1 MACLGCSCS
10 TGKDS
15 VGGCGSNGGCASGG
29 CNRHNTYDWITALG
43 IRDAHPFEVAEVSFK
58 NGSRKEF
65 FKNPSFTRTTTG
77 DEVLVESP
85 SGGYDVGTI
94 TLSGEM
100 VRLQMKRKRVREDA
114 KLMAVIRKAHERDLE
129 RLDEVRKMERDTMVR
144 ARVVART
151 LGLDMKIGDVEYQGD
166 GRKCTFYYTA
176 DGRVD
181 FRELIRHYAREFKV
195 KIEMRQI
202 GARQESARI
211 GGLGNCGRE
220 LCCSTWL
227 TEFKSVNTAAAR
239 YQNLAINQT
248 KLSGMCGR
256 LKCCL
261 NYELDAYVDALED
274 FPDRADRLRT
284 QNGPAI
290 LIKTDVFKRLMYYTY
305 SEERGRLY
313 ALHVDQVWEWLDML
327 KRNEQPPSLEA
338 LLDLTTQAAA
348 AGSTNEPEEE
358 TPDFE
363 NVENVLE
370 LPFEKRKKKKK
381 KKPKQRDR
389 SQSVAAAVEK
399 IDEAEQRRGPSTNR
413 GTDRR
418 DNRNRPPQNNAG
430 DGQQRPPRPENR
442 PPQQQGG
449 PQKPKQDQP
458 RNDRPPQNNPG
469 GSGQQKPAQ
478 DQNRPPQNQQ
488 GGQQKPKQEQPRSDR
503 PPQNNNQQGGQQ
515 KPAQDQNR
523 PPQNQQGGQQK
534 PKQEQPRNDRPPQN
548 NNQGGQKQS
557 GNNRPPQ
564 NNNQQGGPQ
573 KPKQDQ
579 QRNDRPPQ
587 NNPDGPKQGGNNK
600 PPQNNSGGGQK
611 PKQDQNR
618 PPKDDKPKQ
627 D

>member
-77 DEVLVESP
+77 DEVLVESA

-129 RLDEVRKMERDTMVR
+129 RLDEVRKMERDTMIR

-166 GRKCTFYYTA
+166 GRKCTFFYTA

-274 FPDRADRLRT
+274 FPDRADRLKT

-327 KRNEQPPSLEA
+327 KRNEQPASLEA
-338 LLDLTTQAAA
+338 MLELTTQAAN
-348 AGSTNEPEEE
+348 AGNTDDHEEDA
-358 TPDFE
+358 PDFE

-381 KKPKQRDR
+381 KKSKQRDR

-399 IDEAEQRRGPSTNR
+399 MDEVEQRRGPNTNR
-413 GTDRR
+413 GNDRR
-418 DNRNRPPQNNAG
+418 DNRNRPPQNNQG
-430 DGQQRPPRPENR
+430 GGQQKPRPENR
-442 PPQQQGG
+442 PQ
-449 PQKPKQDQP
+449 
-458 RNDRPPQNNPG
+458 
-469 GSGQQKPAQ
+469 
-478 DQNRPPQNQQ
+478 QQ
-488 GGQQKPKQEQPRSDR
+488 GGQQKPGQEQQHRSER
-503 PPQNNNQQGGQQ
+503 PPQQQGGQQ

-523 PPQNQQGGQQK
+523 PPQNNNQQGGQQK
-534 PKQEQPRNDRPPQN
+534 PNRPPQNNPGGDPQKPRQDQQRNDRPPQNNQGGQNKPPQN
-548 NNQGGQKQS
+548 NNQGGQQKQ
-557 GNNRPPQ
+557 NRPPQ
-564 NNNQQGGPQ
+564 NNPGGDQQ

-587 NNPDGPKQGGNNK
+587 NNNPGGPKQGGNNK
-600 PPQNNSGGGQK
+600 PPQNNQGGGQK
-611 PKQDQNR
+611 SKQDQNR